1 MTRERIVLMQVKQ
14 YVTNALSRQDKIEAE
29 CDIEGADQSTKF
41 AMQLGS
47 ARAYLQMLND
57 VLNVYFENDEK
68 EEAAYEKSV
77 LGEEV

>member
-1 MTRERIVLMQVKQ
+1 MTRERLTLMEIKR
-14 YVTNALSRQDKIEAE
+14 YVTNALSRQDEIEAE
-29 CDIEGADQSTKF
+29 SDNEGLTQSKKF
-41 AMQLGS
+41 AAQLGS
-47 ARAYLQMLND
+47 AQAYLQMLND